1 MRAADV
7 PFTTKFPAGRAGGR
21 RRLRRGGVRGVP
33 GEGARGSRR
42 GEAPGAG
49 WARGSAGRGAQR
61 MLRTAKEKP
70 PAGARRSD
78 SALLLK
84 LRSQKNL
91 TAPRHLLRGSPGA
104 TRAPGSSNTP
114 PGARTRLSKPRH
126 GARGPGRLPAAP
138 PCSSR
143 PPRQT
148 SCRQVQPRRALT
160 KGPRRVMHGAAGS
173 CPVIRYRR
181 PPPRVPSVHL
191 PGRGALLRWPW

>member
-1 MRAADV
+1 MCEGC
-7 PFTTKFPAGRAGGR
+7 PAR
-21 RRLRRGGVRGVP
+21 
-33 GEGARGSRR
+33 ER
-42 GEAPGAG
+42 GEAAGAKRRERAGHGALRAGAPRGCCERQRRSPQRVPGA
-49 WARGSAGRGAQR
+49 ATPRYSLNFEAKKTLQR
-61 MLRTAKEKP
+61 
-70 PAGARRSD
+70 
-78 SALLLK
+78 
-84 LRSQKNL
+84 
-91 TAPRHLLRGSPGA
+91 H
-104 TRAPGSSNTP
+104 GSSNTP
-114 PGARTRLSKPRH
+114 PGARTRLPKPRH